1 MSDFADKLAFPRPV
15 SAKKKGKHQLYSPF
29 VSCAR
34 LRKVQEL
41 LRCDKNQL
49 SKIDGILC
57 ILGIDSRYNGGTKSL
72 LNYLLFGFC
81 KLTPVDFSG
90 SKITEEELEDILVV
104 VKAESVHVYCNPI
117 NYPLLL
123 PRIAHW
129 RNLRVHCLDKELYI
143 DNEEKAE
150 EFKILSFISMVEGCD
165 CLGIPYGVPTP
176 GDQQPCFDPF
186 VLEKWPLIQ
195 AFALEGFGSGEF
207 FTMKHRVSDVTQE
220 LDQIY
225 GLLDA
230 VAVETLITET
240 LPLFERHCKSILS
253 NVDAESPTEL
263 LKVTERSLSE
273 PIVSY
278 FTHGHIVD
286 RSSAKSSPEDSQPF
300 VLLGAH
306 STRKNIHSCEKTTSN
321 NNTAIGNSGINGA
334 PAKHMVSFAVEPK
347 GRITCARTYFLQT
360 ECALCSVS
368 DAAKNESV
376 MHSKDLRLLMELYL
390 LSINAVL
397 EGVKTFSQTF
407 NERKSYSSVL
417 SELKRGLG
425 ERHVEVKSSFLSNNV
440 KFSVEACDFYG
451 RSVDLHEDI
460 PISGIKKACLYLYDI
475 PSIEHPGQ
483 ILGSVVF
490 GESFLDSAI
499 RTLVPDGSH
508 LWDTSFV
515 FLTENIPRFVT
526 WQGYGKDR
534 QISEEIESFAK
545 SKADSDVLGKQLLC
559 GNQVFISS
567 LVNSWETGSL
577 FIYEQGFV
585 FVHPR
590 AGSIVLQTSKISKL
604 QFYDKDTFCALLI
617 ISYHPSSKESL
628 PYYLTAK
635 QSHVLLALTP
645 RSRTYRQFYSDVI
658 HLWKE
663 RQLPNF
669 PQFETVDDL
678 PYDLKEQHVN
688 LQQLLKLSRGSNI
701 QDLSTAEVLLTN
713 LKGFLCHCSVSSS
726 FGNMPVMCDG
736 LPVILGNKRV
746 EKGRQ
751 SRDFELL
758 LTILTGVPG
767 SSKESLCLALVAL
780 AKENSKWIILQRP
793 VSNSDTFDPKVLQES
808 LTTTLS
814 SQRRLHARL
823 SASGRRLRVIVVTPG
838 FTDVAEVIQAIRT
851 HPDAEMSKC
860 VKIGAVTCCVDP
872 LNTFMEHRLTLPMLL
887 EQCAQGW
894 VNNVVF
900 TSCLEPQNEQ
910 LSFVQKLVRACNPD
924 VAFIL
929 AKGGEVT
936 RTPDVELILS
946 DSAFDEDRMV
956 QKRELMCPGWSLGL
970 FSTGITEPQINEIG
984 VAFYGPLSRQRFVS
998 NLKALHGP
1006 ISSKETHSTGAIH
1019 SLQGHACFS
1028 EEDPDKKVHVH
1039 WSRLNGLLK
1048 MSPVDSSAVPRPPSA
1063 KAQQNGTVEGIHEY
1077 FIVFTGFS
1085 LQEQVL
1091 KDWLKT
1097 CCKPAPGKQKLKT
1110 REDLSEKEIANVGS
1124 KHKFD
1129 PLPPGWF
1136 YNGLHYVSLTGDKDY
1151 NHPLLGTFID
1161 RYLLDI
1167 NEEIT
1172 RQNSQSDGHPPVDI
1186 FSKQKGSC

>member
-1 MSDFADKLAFPRPV
+1 MTDFADKIAFLRPV
-15 SAKKKGKHQLYSPF
+15 SAKKISRYQLYSPF
-29 VSCAR
+29 VSCTR

-41 LRCDKNQL
+41 LSCDKNQPP
-49 SKIDGILC
+49 KIDGILC

-81 KLTPVDFSG
+81 KLTPVDFCG
-90 SKITEEELEDILVV
+90 SKITEEELEDIVVV

-123 PRIAHW
+123 PYIAHW
-129 RNLRVHCLDKELYI
+129 RNLRIHCLDKELYL

-150 EFKILSFISMVEGCD
+150 EFKILSFISMVEGCN

-195 AFALEGFGSGEF
+195 AFALEGFGSGGF
-207 FTMKHRVSDVTQE
+207 FTMKYKVSDVTQE
-220 LDQIY
+220 LEQIY
-225 GLLDA
+225 GLLDP
-230 VAVETLITET
+230 VSVETLIKET
-240 LPLFERHCKSILS
+240 LPLFERHCKSILT

-263 LKVTERSLSE
+263 LKVTESSLSE

-286 RSSAKSSPEDSQPF
+286 RSSDESSLEGSQPF

-306 STRKNIHSCEKTTSN
+306 STRKNMHSCGKNANFN
-321 NNTAIGNSGINGA
+321 NNTAIGNGGINGTT
-334 PAKHMVSFAVEPK
+334 AKHMVCFAVEPK

-360 ECALCSVS
+360 GFVPSSVGNT
-368 DAAKNESV
+368 AKNESV
-376 MHSKDLRLLMELYL
+376 IHSKDLRLLMDLYL
-390 LSINAVL
+390 LSINVVV
-397 EGVKTFSQTF
+397 EGVKTYSETF
-407 NERKSYSSVL
+407 NKQKSYSSVL
-417 SELKRGLG
+417 SELKRGLD
-425 ERHVEVKSSFLSNNV
+425 EKQIAVNSSFLSNNV
-440 KFSVEACDFYG
+440 KFSLEACDYYG
-451 RSVDLHEDI
+451 RSVDLREDI
-460 PISGIKKACLYLYDI
+460 PLSGFKKATLYLYDI
-475 PSIEHPGQ
+475 PSVEHPGQ

-499 RTLVPDGSH
+499 KILVPDRSP
-508 LWDTSFV
+508 LWDTSLV
-515 FLTENIPRFVT
+515 FLTENILRFVT
-526 WQGYGKDR
+526 WQGNCKDR

-545 SKADSDVLGKQLLC
+545 SKPDSDVLGKQLLC
-559 GNQVFISS
+559 GNQIFISS
-567 LVNSWETGSL
+567 LVNGWEAGSL
-577 FIYEQGFV
+577 YIFEQGLV

-590 AGSIVLQTSKISKL
+590 VGSIVLQTSKISKL
-604 QFYDKDTFCALLI
+604 QFYDKDTPCALLI
-617 ISYHPSSKESL
+617 LTYHPSSKDSL
-628 PYYLTAK
+628 PYYLTVK
-635 QSHVLLALTP
+635 QSHVVLALTP
-645 RSRTYRQFYSDVI
+645 RSRIYRQFYSDVS
-658 HLWKE
+658 HPWKE

-669 PQFETVDDL
+669 PQFETIDDL
-678 PYDLKEQHVN
+678 PDDLKEKHVN
-688 LQQLLKLSRGSNI
+688 LQNQLKLSSGSDI
-701 QDLSTAEVLLTN
+701 QDLSTAEVLLPH
-713 LKGFLCHCSVSSS
+713 LKGFLCHCCVSSS
-726 FGNMPVMCDG
+726 FGNTPVMCDV
-736 LPVILGNKRV
+736 LPVILGNSRV
-746 EKGRQ
+746 EQEQ

-767 SSKESLCLALVAL
+767 SGKESLCLALLAL
-780 AKENSKWIILQRP
+780 AKENSKWIILKRP
-793 VSNSDTFDPKVLQES
+793 VSNSDAFDPKVLQES
-808 LTTTLS
+808 LTATLS

-838 FTDVAEVIQAIRT
+838 FTDIAEVIQAIRT
-851 HPDAEMSKC
+851 HPDSEMSKC

-872 LNTFMEHRLTLPMLL
+872 LNTFMGHRLTLPRLL

-900 TSCLEPQNEQ
+900 TSCVEPQNEQ

-946 DSAFDEDRMV
+946 DIALDEDRMV

-970 FSTGITEPQINEIG
+970 FLTGITEPQINEIG
-984 VAFYGPLSRQRFVS
+984 VTFYGPLSRQRFVS
-998 NLKALHGP
+998 NLKGLHGP
-1006 ISSKETHSTGAIH
+1006 ISSKEIHLTGAIH
-1019 SLQGHACFS
+1019 SLQGHVCFS
-1028 EEDPDKKVHVH
+1028 EGPYKRVHVQ
-1039 WSRLNGLLK
+1039 WSRLNGVLK
-1048 MSPVDSSAVPRPPSA
+1048 MSPVDSSAIPRPPSA
-1063 KAQQNGTVEGIHEY
+1063 KGQQNGTVEEIHDY
-1077 FIVFTGFS
+1077 LIVFTGFS

-1091 KDWLKT
+1091 KDWLRT
-1097 CCKPAPGKQKLKT
+1097 CCKPAPVKQKLKT
-1110 REDLSEKEIANVGS
+1110 RQDLSEKEVNNIGA

-1136 YNGLHYVSLTGDKDY
+1136 YNGLHYVSLTGEKDS
-1151 NHPLLGTFID
+1151 NHPLLETFID

-1172 RQNSQSDGHPPVDI
+1172 RQNSQTDDHPPVDI
-1186 FSKQKGSC
+1186 FPKP